1 MRMLL
6 ALLLVFWPAL
16 AGAQQSDKD
25 YLTRLIQDN
34 LSGAGRVVDIQGFRG
49 ALSSRAS
56 LTRMTIADDQGIW
69 LTLQGVSLDWN
80 RAALLQGRIEITSLQ
95 AEAIDLIRPP
105 ATGTGPGL
113 AAEASG
119 FRLPD
124 LPVSIAIG
132 SLSAASVKLGAAVLG
147 TAAEVSLQGAMQ
159 LANGE
164 GATTL
169 TIQRIDGTVGALSL
183 QGSYANASRQ
193 LALNLALQEA
203 SGGIAA
209 GLLGLP
215 GQPSLALKVSGNG
228 LIDQFVASVALST
241 NDAPR
246 LTGTLQ
252 LTAGTT
258 QGQPTNRFSA
268 RLAGDIAP
276 LFAADYRDFF
286 GQDVRL
292 LAEGARLPDG
302 SLQLTSLDLQARA
315 LSLTGAVTLSP
326 DGLPA
331 RVDVA
336 GRIAAPDGS
345 PVLLPLPGDRRQ
357 VSAAT
362 LALQFDAAVS
372 DRWAGSI
379 ALENLQTTG
388 FGARSL
394 RLDGDGTIGRAG
406 AGRSRQ
412 ADAKLSFS
420 ATGLLPADPALAA
433 ATGTELTGQGALFWT
448 DGSPLTLTGFGVQ
461 GTDYALNLDGTLE
474 GPDTGLRFTGNAAAS
489 LDSAARL
496 SQIAGRPLTGALL
509 AEAAGSYDLL
519 TGAFDLTSRLQGEN
533 LTLSQPELDRLLRG
547 ASQITVSARRSEQGT
562 DLRALT
568 LTAAGLQ
575 AEMAGTLTTDRT
587 DLRATLSVSDLA
599 ALGSSFHGALQASA
613 TITGPL
619 ASPTLALTGTATD
632 LRIGQAQVDALLAGE
647 TGLTLQAIRQTD
659 TIHLTSLTLAN
670 PALQASANGTVRTA
684 DLSLSLAT
692 RFTLPNLAGLLPGL
706 QGAVFANAEITGPL
720 VTPTLSLDGTA
731 TDLRIGQPQIDA
743 LLAGE
748 TTVALQATNGADAIH
763 LTSLT
768 LANAA
773 LQASASG
780 TVKPGESRLSGRL
793 TVRQLSTLGSGWRGG
808 FSAEMDLAEQGR
820 ARTLTLSATGSGLG
834 LGAPILDRLLAGP
847 TSLALSATEDS
858 GSITLHR
865 FRLTNQNLDAEAS
878 GSQSPSQTTPSRD
891 LALKARIAD
900 MGLIAPGFTGP
911 MTLDG
916 TLQDRGG
923 PYGLSFAVKGADAI
937 TARVSG
943 TTARNF
949 RTAVLSI
956 SGQADG
962 GLVNGFIAPRTFQGP
977 LRYELRLNGS
987 ASFAN
992 LSGTVSTTGA
1002 VLTTELAGLV
1012 LGQMAATATLAGGR
1026 ASLQASANATSGGQ
1040 IAATGS
1046 VALAPGLSADL
1057 DLTLS
1062 AVTLRDPGLY
1072 QTSLTGRIAVI
1083 GPLAPG
1089 AGTLGAR
1096 ITGQID
1102 LGRTEVVVPSSGM
1115 ISGAVPGLQH
1125 RNEPAAVLATRIRAG
1140 LLRSAGATG
1149 SGASTSY
1156 PLDITLNAPNRL
1168 FIRGRG
1174 LDAELGGTVQLTGS
1188 TAAIQPIGE
1197 FTLIRGRLDIL
1208 GKRFSLDEGLARL
1221 QGRFLPFLRLVATTS
1236 SDGITSAITLEG
1248 DANAPKIS
1256 FTSTPELPE
1265 EEVLARLLFGRALT
1279 TISPLQAAQLA
1290 SAVATLAGKGGEG
1303 LISRLRKGFGLDDL
1317 DIQTDAEGKSSLK
1330 IGKYLTEQVYTDVTI
1345 DENGKSNLSLNLD
1358 LTPSVT
1364 LRGSV
1369 GSEGKTGLGVFFE
1382 KDY

>member
-1 MRMLL
+1 M
-6 ALLLVFWPAL
+6 
-16 AGAQQSDKD
+16 
-25 YLTRLIQDN
+25 
-34 LSGAGRVVDIQGFRG
+34 
-49 ALSSRAS
+49 
-56 LTRMTIADDQGIW
+56 
-69 LTLQGVSLDWN
+69 
-80 RAALLQGRIEITSLQ
+80 
-95 AEAIDLIRPP
+95 
-105 ATGTGPGL
+105 
-113 AAEASG
+113 
-119 FRLPD
+119 
-124 LPVSIAIG
+124 
-132 SLSAASVKLGAAVLG
+132 
-147 TAAEVSLQGAMQ
+147 
-159 LANGE
+159 
-164 GATTL
+164 
-169 TIQRIDGTVGALSL
+169 
-183 QGSYANASRQ
+183 
-193 LALNLALQEA
+193 
-203 SGGIAA
+203 
-209 GLLGLP
+209 
-215 GQPSLALKVSGNG
+215 
-228 LIDQFVASVALST
+228 
-241 NDAPR
+241 
-246 LTGTLQ
+246 
-252 LTAGTT
+252 
-258 QGQPTNRFSA
+258 
-268 RLAGDIAP
+268 
-276 LFAADYRDFF
+276 
-286 GQDVRL
+286 
-292 LAEGARLPDG
+292 
-302 SLQLTSLDLQARA
+302 
-315 LSLTGAVTLSP
+315 
-326 DGLPA
+326 
-331 RVDVA
+331 
-336 GRIAAPDGS
+336 
-345 PVLLPLPGDRRQ
+345 
-357 VSAAT
+357 
-362 LALQFDAAVS
+362 
-372 DRWAGSI
+372 
-379 ALENLQTTG
+379 
-388 FGARSL
+388 
-394 RLDGDGTIGRAG
+394 
-406 AGRSRQ
+406 
-412 ADAKLSFS
+412 
-420 ATGLLPADPALAA
+420 
-433 ATGTELTGQGALFWT
+433 
-448 DGSPLTLTGFGVQ
+448 
-461 GTDYALNLDGTLE
+461 
-474 GPDTGLRFTGNAAAS
+474 
-489 LDSAARL
+489 
-496 SQIAGRPLTGALL
+496 
-509 AEAAGSYDLL
+509 
-519 TGAFDLTSRLQGEN
+519 
-533 LTLSQPELDRLLRG
+533 
-547 ASQITVSARRSEQGT
+547 
-562 DLRALT
+562 
-568 LTAAGLQ
+568 
-575 AEMAGTLTTDRT
+575 
-587 DLRATLSVSDLA
+587 
-599 ALGSSFHGALQASA
+599 
-613 TITGPL
+613 
-619 ASPTLALTGTATD
+619 
-632 LRIGQAQVDALLAGE
+632 AGE
-647 TGLTLQAIRQTD
+647 TSLSLQAIRQTD
-659 TIHLTSLTLAN
+659 SI
-670 PALQASANGTVRTA
+670 
-684 DLSLSLAT
+684 
-692 RFTLPNLAGLLPGL
+692 NL
-706 QGAVFANAEITGPL
+706 I
-720 VTPTLSLDGTA
+720 
-731 TDLRIGQPQIDA
+731 
-743 LLAGE
+743 
-748 TTVALQATNGADAIH
+748 
-763 LTSLT
+763 SLT

-780 TVKPGESRLSGRL
+780 TVKSGESRLSGRL

-820 ARTLTLSATGSGLG
+820 ARMLTLSATGSGLG

-891 LALKARIAD
+891 LTLKARIANI
-900 MGLIAPGFTGP
+900 GLIAPGFTGP

-1046 VALAPGLSADL
+1046 VALAPGLAADL

-1089 AGTLGAR
+1089 VGTSGAR

-1115 ISGAVPGLQH
+1115 SSGAVPGLQH